1 MKQAKFALTSVAIL
15 AVIGGALAFK
25 ANRQSAH
32 FYSYGTTTLEGGQ
45 TTNGCVVDKV
55 LQLTPV
61 AAGGF
66 ITTLYSSAVSISA
79 TTCSARVIDNG

>member
-1 MKQAKFALTSVAIL
+1 MKKAKFALTAVAVL

-25 ANRQSAH
+25 ANRQVNH
-32 FYSYGTTTLEGGQ
+32 FYSLGQ
-45 TTNGCVVDKV
+45 AVIDGQPVSGCVVDKT

-66 ITTLYSSAVSISA
+66 ITTLYSSTISIGA
-79 TTCSARVIDNG
+79 TTCTARVTNNG